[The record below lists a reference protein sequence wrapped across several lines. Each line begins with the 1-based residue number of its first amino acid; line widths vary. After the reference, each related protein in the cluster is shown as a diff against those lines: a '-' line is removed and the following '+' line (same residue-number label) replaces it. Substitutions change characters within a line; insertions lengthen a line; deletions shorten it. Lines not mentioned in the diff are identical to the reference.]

1 MTFLVIPSRNF
12 YILPIRMPIMKKF
25 LIFISITLTLILAG
39 SGCSGSK
46 DATDQQIPENRD
58 LALDHYINGTL
69 LDQKGDYAKA
79 ILEYQDALLYSKD
92 PAIYNSIAK
101 DYAILGKKDLAISM
115 GREAVRLSPENM
127 TYRRTLAEIYINA
140 LEFDSA
146 IVTFEGI
153 IESDPKDREAWS
165 TLAHIQQLRGLAKA
179 QKIYEQII
187 DRFGPDGDAYF
198 QLAQI
203 YAANNRVDDAIKALQ
218 GLLSIDPGNNEIKK
232 ALADMYLRVDSVDT
246 ALSMYQDLAE
256 LDSENIELRG
266 AIAWVHLMKHDYD
279 KAAEQFENVMSMDS
293 ATADEQIR
301 FGQVFVSFIEKD
313 SAIAPVAIAM
323 FERIR
328 DKHPADWRPCWMLG
342 AIHNIMSNDSLAVIN
357 FTKVIDLAKWN
368 PDGWVGV
375 ASFYYDHGKFN
386 EAIDLLREAEKFVA
400 DEYRIHFILGISY
413 QRIQKPIEA
422 ATALEKALQLNNKN
436 LDATSALGLVYNEL
450 QRYEES
456 DTMYER
462 ALRINPQDDLVL
474 NNYSYSLAQRGIM
487 LDRAL
492 AMSKQA
498 LSRQPDNQSYLDTYG
513 WIYYKRGDHKEAER
527 WIRKAIELGSASAVV
542 HDHLGDVYYR
552 LSQKEKA
559 INFWKRASE
568 FDPANEAYK
577 EKVRRG
583 SL

>member
-1 MTFLVIPSRNF
+1 
-12 YILPIRMPIMKKF
+12 MKKF
-25 LIFISITLTLILAG
+25 LIFISITATIVFAG

-46 DATDQQIPENRD
+46 DVTEEKVTENRD
-58 LALDHYINGTL
+58 LALDHYINGSL

-79 ILEYQDALLYSKD
+79 ILEYQDALVYSKD

-101 DYAILGKKDLAISM
+101 DYAMLGKNELATSM
-115 GREAVRLSPENM
+115 GREAVRLNPENM
-127 TYRRTLAEIYINA
+127 AYRRTLAEIYINA

-146 IVTFEGI
+146 IVAFEGI
-153 IESDPKDREAWS
+153 VEHDPTDHEAWS
-165 TLAHIQQLRGLAKA
+165 TLAHIQQMRDPVKA
-179 QKIYEQII
+179 QKMYEQII
-187 DRFGPDGDAYF
+187 DRFGTDGDAYF

-203 YAANNRVDDAIKALQ
+203 YAASNRIGDAIKALG
-218 GLLSIDPGNNEIKK
+218 GLLSIDPENNEIKK
-232 ALADMYLRVDSVDT
+232 ALADMYIRSDSVDT
-246 ALSMYQDLAE
+246 ALRMYQDLVE
-256 LDSENIELRG
+256 LDSENLEVRG
-266 AIAWVHLMKHDYD
+266 AIARAYLLKHDYD
-279 KAAEQFENVMSMDS
+279 KAAEQFEIVMSKDS

-301 FGQVFVSFIEKD
+301 FGQVFVSFIERD
-313 SAIAPVAIAM
+313 SAVAPVAITM

-328 DKHPADWRPCWMLG
+328 DKHLDDWRPYGMLG
-342 AIHNIMSNDSLAVIN
+342 AIHNIMRNDSLAVVN

-368 PDGWVGV
+368 PDGWLGV

-386 EAIDLLREAEKFVA
+386 EAIDLLHEAEKFVT

-413 QRIQKPIEA
+413 QRIQKPVEA
-422 ATALEKALQLNNKN
+422 ATALEKALQLNKKS
-436 LDATSALGLVYNEL
+436 LDAASALGLVYNEL

-462 ALRINPQDDLVL
+462 ALQINAQDDLVL

-498 LSRQPDNQSYLDTYG
+498 LARQPENQSYLDTYG
-513 WIYYKRGDHKEAER
+513 WIHYKRGDFKEAER
-527 WIRKAIELGSASAVV
+527 WIRKAIELGSTSAVV
-542 HDHLGDVYYR
+542 HDHLGDVYYK
-552 LSQKEKA
+552 LSEKEKA
-559 INFWKRASE
+559 IDFWKRASE
-568 FDPANEAYK
+568 FDSENESYK